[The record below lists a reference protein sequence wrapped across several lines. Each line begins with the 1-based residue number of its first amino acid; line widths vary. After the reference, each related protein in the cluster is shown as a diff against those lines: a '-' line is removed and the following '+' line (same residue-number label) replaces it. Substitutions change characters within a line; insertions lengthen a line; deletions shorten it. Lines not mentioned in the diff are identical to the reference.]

1 MVSREG
7 EEAEYH
13 ETDSNISTPPRMGS
27 IKIASHDPLQAR
39 LSNESCQKL
48 GKRNCQVLLYDY
60 DQEVNQEKEIDNSSI
75 NPDGAT
81 VKIDM
86 RMERISSDVEQ
97 HQPRVPPIHQGR
109 SNQTRH
115 EFY

>member
-13 ETDSNISTPPRMGS
+13 ETESNISTPPRMGS

-39 LSNESCQKL
+39 LSNESCQNL

-60 DQEVNQEKEIDNSSI
+60 DQEVNQEKEKKNSSI

-86 RMERISSDVEQ
+86 KMERMNGVVNQ

-109 SNQTRH
+109 
-115 EFY
+115 